1 MTRMTPPLLTKGRY
15 TLVSPFVAEGTVL
28 YTCTALRTFGEC
40 EVAGEDVLND
50 VYIKHNL
57 TLADYNRDLSAGA
70 LLVTLMSE
78 TEPPIFVPDTYIES
92 YPNLSDVTYNHI
104 VLTASLGA
112 VPDFLNFEFL
122 KSQMSSLISD
132 VIGLEPDV
140 QIARAISTGIV
151 TPEQHEA
158 MEVGRQAAITLRTT
172 DRAKAILLEQ
182 KCTRLEEQ
190 NRMLVELLQS
200 HEIIPY

>member
-28 YTCTALRTFGEC
+28 YTCTALRTFSEC
-40 EVAGEDVLND
+40 EIAGEDVLND
-50 VYIKHNL
+50 VYLNANL
-57 TLADYNRDLSAGA
+57 TQADYNRDLAAGA

-78 TEPPIFVPDTYIES
+78 TEAPIFVPDTYIES

-112 VPDFLNFEFL
+112 VPDFLNLEFL
-122 KSQMSSLISD
+122 KAQMSALVSD
-132 VIGLEPDV
+132 VIGLEPTV
-140 QIARAISTGIV
+140 QIARAISSGII

-158 MEVGRQAAITLRTT
+158 MEVGRQAAIKLRTT
-172 DRAKAILLEQ
+172 DRAKAIDLQ
-182 KCTRLEEQ
+182 NKCTRLEEQ
-190 NRMLVELLQS
+190 NKILVELLQAND
-200 HEIIPY
+200 IIPK

>member
-132 VIGLEPDV
+132 VIGLEPEV

>member
-28 YTCTALRTFGEC
+28 YTCTALRTFAEC
-40 EVAGEDVLND
+40 EVAGEDVLTD
-50 VYIKHNL
+50 VYLKHSL
-57 TLADYNRDLSAGA
+57 SQTEYNRDLSAGA

-122 KSQMSSLISD
+122 KAQMRSLISD
-132 VIGLEPDV
+132 VIGLEPTV
-140 QIARAISTGIV
+140 QIARAISSGIV

-158 MEVGRQAAITLRTT
+158 MEVGRVAAIKLRTT
-172 DRAKAILLEQ
+172 DRAKAIVLEQ

-190 NRMLVELLQS
+190 NKILVQLLQQ
-200 HEIIPY
+200 HGIIPK